1 MTNTE
6 IAFEIDDS
14 RTVDE
19 NISAL
24 SVALKRI
31 DDSLADVLSG
41 ALSSLSLDIALDHD
55 ALLDALYAA
64 TSPVESQQTASEESP
79 AQ

>member
-1 MTNTE
+1 MPNIE

-24 SVALKRI
+24 ATTLKQV
-31 DDSLADVLSG
+31 DNPLADVLSG
-41 ALSSLSLDIALDHD
+41 ALSKLSLEIALDQD
-55 ALLDALYAA
+55 ALLDALYLA
-64 TSPVESQQTASEESP
+64 TAPVEPQQTSSEEST
-79 AQ
+79 AR